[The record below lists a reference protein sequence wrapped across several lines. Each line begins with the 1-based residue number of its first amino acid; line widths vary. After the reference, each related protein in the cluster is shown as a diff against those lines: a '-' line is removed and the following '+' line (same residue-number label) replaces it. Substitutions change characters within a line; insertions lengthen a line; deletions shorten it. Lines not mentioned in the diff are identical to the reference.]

1 MAGRRAATRRMG
13 LAIGSAAT
21 IVGGIV
27 YTLGW
32 LERLD
37 GYNLDLHFRHF
48 NRIEADPR
56 IVLIDIDDSSLQA
69 MPDWPWPRRVYAE
82 LVRTLHEFGPK
93 AIVLDLVFDK
103 PSPPRTEHAGL
114 GRDYDIDTSL
124 TETGD
129 RAFDEIIYDDD
140 ELRDA
145 MAAAGNVYLSM
156 FARSFAAQDRLGPP
170 GRRTDAVSDETA
182 ECIVAPASYRCLH
195 GLEARATQAARGFIL
210 ARPDGTW
217 PEFFRTVLPDEPFE
231 AFTPQRETLLL
242 AFRRENALHAIRAKL
257 PGPDSDPPDRV
268 PSVYDAT
275 PPIEKLARAAAG
287 VGIVSFNREESQNII
302 RALPLIAVSGDRLF
316 PQLGIRVAMDVAGIP
331 LSSISHTYSAWLIG
345 DALHQRRIPTDSERA
360 SLVNWYRPPRRGG
373 WRDAFRHLPAARVL
387 EVVQNRRA
395 IEDNS
400 RRLAIARAELVQAR
414 HADTPAAYE
423 DYVKLVYER
432 LALSRANTP
441 DARRLTELD
450 ESVQETEDEAA
461 GWVRRA
467 WSLWQGETPRT
478 EEETA
483 ERDHIK
489 RLFDRFGE
497 GRYAATLDRANVK
510 LKERDEEVLN
520 ELRPLVAGK
529 ICLVGYTATALA
541 DVVATPVDP
550 AMPGVMV
557 HANVINMFL
566 QNRFAAAAPL
576 AVNLFLFFV
585 AGIAATVITT
595 TCRPRVSI
603 PLFVVLGIGIL
614 ALGAIQFALWTYH
627 VASIVAVGVTGFA
640 WASVTAYRQAT
651 EERARRAFHRALAQY
666 TSPAVATRIAERTR
680 ADDLAPQQAFV
691 TCFFSDLADF
701 TRLSERLGPQRTRGL
716 LEPYL
721 RGVSAALLDHGAIVN
736 KFMGDGVFAFF
747 NAPILPCP
755 DHAAAA
761 CESALAAQAAIARW
775 NDQCRRSG
783 ELGPLTMRIGLS
795 TGEAFVGDYGS
806 DMKLD
811 YTCIGDTVNLGSRL
825 ERANKAFGTAI
836 LVDEATRR
844 LAGDGFVFRSLGRI
858 EVAGKAAPV
867 CVHELVG
874 RVDSVDESARKLSP

>member
-1 MAGRRAATRRMG
+1 MAGRWAATRRMG
-13 LAIGSAAT
+13 LAIGSVAT

-27 YTLGW
+27 YALGW

-56 IVLIDIDDSSLQA
+56 IVLIDIDDSSLSA
-69 MPDWPWPRRVYAE
+69 MPDWPWPRRVYAD
-82 LVRTLHEFGPK
+82 LVRTLHELGPK

-124 TETGD
+124 SETGD

-145 MAAAGNVYLSM
+145 IAAAGNVYLAM
-156 FARSFAAQDRLGPP
+156 FARSFAAQDRSFAAQDRLGPP
-170 GRRTDAVSDETA
+170 GGRTDATSDET
-182 ECIVAPASYRCLH
+182 PAR
-195 GLEARATQAARGFIL
+195 QAARRFL
-210 ARPDGTW
+210 SERPDGTW
-217 PEFFRTVLPDEPFE
+217 PEFFRTVLPDEPFD
-231 AFTPQRETLLL
+231 AITPQRETLLL

-257 PGPDSDPPDRV
+257 PGADSDPPDRV
-268 PSVYDAT
+268 FSVYDET
-275 PPIEKLARAAAG
+275 PPLEKLARAAAG
-287 VGIVSFNREESQNII
+287 VGIVSFNREESQNIV
-302 RALPLIAVSGDRLF
+302 RALPLIAVSGDRLL
-316 PQLGIRVAMDVAGIP
+316 PQLGLRVAIDVAGIP
-331 LSSISHTYSAWLIG
+331 LSSISHTYTAWLIG
-345 DALHQRRIPTDSERA
+345 DASPQRRIPTDSNRG
-360 SLVNWYRPPRRGG
+360 SLVNWHRPPRGRG

-395 IEDNS
+395 IEDNA

-414 HADTPAAYE
+414 HADTPAAYQ
-423 DYVKLVYER
+423 DYIKLVNER
-432 LALSRANTP
+432 RELSRANTP

-461 GWVRRA
+461 GWMRRA
-467 WSLWQGETPRT
+467 WSLWQGETPRS

-483 ERDHIK
+483 ERDHIR

-576 AVNLFLFFV
+576 AVNLLLFFV
-585 AGIAATVITT
+585 AGIATTVITT
-595 TCRPRVSI
+595 ICRPRVSV
-603 PLFVVLGIGIL
+603 PLVLALGVGLL
-614 ALGAIQFALWTYH
+614 ALGATLFATMTYH
-627 VASIVAVGVTGFA
+627 VASFVAVGVTGFA

-680 ADDLAPQQAFV
+680 ADDLAPQQAVV

-721 RGVSAALLDHGAIVN
+721 RGVSAALLDHGAIIN

-775 NDQCRRSG
+775 NDQGRQSG
-783 ELGPLTMRIGLS
+783 EFGSLTVRIGLS

-825 ERANKAFGTAI
+825 ERANKTFGTAI

-844 LAGDGFVFRSLGRI
+844 LAGDGFAFRSLGRI

-874 RVDSVDESARKLSP
+874 RVDSLDESARKLSP

>member
-1 MAGRRAATRRMG
+1 MAGRRRATRRMG

-27 YTLGW
+27 YALGW
-32 LERLD
+32 LDRLD

-56 IVLIDIDDSSLQA
+56 IVLIDIDDSSLQT
-69 MPDWPWPRRVYAE
+69 MPDWPWPRRVYAD
-82 LVRTLHEFGPK
+82 LVRMLHELGPK

-145 MAAAGNVYLSM
+145 IVAAGNVYLAM
-156 FARSFAAQDRLGPP
+156 FARSLAAQDRLGPP
-170 GRRTDAVSDETA
+170 GRRTDAASDETA
-182 ECIVAPASYRCLH
+182 
-195 GLEARATQAARGFIL
+195 ARQAARRFL
-210 ARPDGTW
+210 LVRPDGAW
-217 PEFFRTVLPDEPFE
+217 PEFFRTVLPDEPFD

-242 AFRRENALHAIRAKL
+242 AFRRENALHTIRSKL

-287 VGIVSFNREESQNII
+287 VGIVSFNREELQNII
-302 RALPLIAVSGDRLF
+302 RALPLLAVYEDRLL

-345 DALHQRRIPTDSERA
+345 NASGQRRIPTDSNRA
-360 SLVNWYRPPRRGG
+360 SLVNWYRPPRGGG

-395 IEDNS
+395 IEDNA
-400 RRLAIARAELVQAR
+400 RRLAIARAELVQTR
-414 HADTPAAYE
+414 HADTPAAYQ
-423 DYVKLVYER
+423 DYVKLVNER
-432 LALSRANTP
+432 LALSRAITP
-441 DARRLTELD
+441 DARRLTELN

-467 WSLWQGETPRT
+467 WSLWQGETPRS

-520 ELRPLVAGK
+520 ELRPIVAGK

-576 AVNLFLFFV
+576 AVNLVLLFA
-585 AGIAATVITT
+585 AGIAAAFLTT
-595 TCRPRVSI
+595 TCRPRASV
-603 PLFVVLGIGIL
+603 PLVLALGVGLL
-614 ALGAIQFALWTYH
+614 ALGATLFATMTYH
-627 VASIVAVGVTGFA
+627 VASIVAVGVTA
-640 WASVTAYRQAT
+640 LSWASVTAYRQAT
-651 EERARRAFHRALAQY
+651 EERARRAFQRALAQY

-761 CESALAAQAAIARW
+761 CDSALAAQAAIARW
-775 NDQCRRSG
+775 NDECRRSG
-783 ELGPLTMRIGLS
+783 ELGLLTVRIGLS

-836 LVDEATRR
+836 LVDDATRR
-844 LAGDGFVFRSLGRI
+844 LAGDGFAFRSLGRI

>member
-1 MAGRRAATRRMG
+1 MG

-27 YTLGW
+27 YALGW
-32 LERLD
+32 LDRLD

-48 NRIEADPR
+48 NGIEADPR

-69 MPDWPWPRRVYAE
+69 MPDWPWPRRVYAD
-82 LVRTLHEFGPK
+82 LVRTLHELGPK

-145 MAAAGNVYLSM
+145 MAGAGNVYLAM
-156 FARSFAAQDRLGPP
+156 FAR
-170 GRRTDAVSDETA
+170 
-182 ECIVAPASYRCLH
+182 I
-195 GLEARATQAARGFIL
+195 
-210 ARPDGTW
+210 ARPGVDPYSPPYSWWTTTFAHSPPPPTLLVHTLLQLSARRFFDEHPTGSW
-217 PEFFRTVLPDEPFE
+217 PEFLQSSIPYEEFE
-231 AFTPQRETLLL
+231 AQTPGRNASLL
-242 AFRRENALHAIRAKL
+242 AYRREKAIRSLGERLTLAL
-257 PGPDSDPPDRV
+257 DGGERLSSLYDP
-268 PSVYDAT
+268 S
-275 PPIEKLARAAAG
+275 PPIEKLVDAAKG
-287 VGIVSFNREESQNII
+287 VGLVSFYREQSENVVRS
-302 RALPLIAVSGDRLF
+302 LPLAVELRGKLLA
-316 PQLGIRVAMDVAGIP
+316 QLAPLVASEVLGLGHTQISDSDVRWVSRTGAE
-331 LSSISHTYSAWLIG
+331 
-345 DALHQRRIPTDSERA
+345 QRRVPIDGNGE
-360 SLVNWYRPPRRGG
+360 SLVNWYSRPGG
-373 WRDAFRHLPAARVL
+373 WTRAFRHIPAAQLL
-387 EVVQNRRA
+387 EIVQNRRA
-395 IEDNS
+395 IEDNA

-414 HADTPAAYE
+414 HADTPAAYQ
-423 DYVKLVYER
+423 DYVKRVNER
-432 LALSRANTP
+432 LALSRANTL
-441 DARRLTELD
+441 DARRLTELN
-450 ESVQETEDEAA
+450 ESAEETEDEAA

-489 RLFDRFGE
+489 RLFNRFGE

-510 LKERDEEVLN
+510 LKDRGEEVLN

-566 QNRFAAAAPL
+566 QNRFAAAATL
-576 AVNLFLFFV
+576 VVNLGLLFA
-585 AGIAATVITT
+585 AGITATFLTT
-595 TCRPRVSI
+595 TCRPRVSV
-603 PLFVVLGIGIL
+603 PLVL
-614 ALGAIQFALWTYH
+614 ALGAGLLALGATLFATMTYH
-627 VASIVAVGVTGFA
+627 LASIVAVGVTGFA

-721 RGVSAALLDHGAIVN
+721 RGISAALLDHGAIVN

-761 CESALAAQAAIARW
+761 CDSALAAQAAIARW
-775 NDQCRRSG
+775 NDQRRPSG
-783 ELGPLTMRIGLS
+783 ELGLLTVRIGLS

-825 ERANKAFGTAI
+825 ERANKTFGTAI

-844 LAGDGFVFRSLGRI
+844 LAGDGFAFRSLGRI

-867 CVHELVG
+867 CVYELVG